1 MNNNQRLVEIMQE
14 HELSITQ
21 VAKLIDVSPWTVK
34 NWRRAGLSGGFR
46 RMPDVALR
54 ALEMSVLREP
64 QQESKTPTSKS
75 DLPDLVFLPADDPG

>member
-1 MNNNQRLVEIMQE
+1 MNNNLRLIEIMQE

-54 ALEMSVLREP
+54 ALEMSVLRDP
-64 QQESKTPTSKS
+64 QQGSKTPTSKS
-75 DLPDLVFLPADDPG
+75 DLPDLVFLPADDPD